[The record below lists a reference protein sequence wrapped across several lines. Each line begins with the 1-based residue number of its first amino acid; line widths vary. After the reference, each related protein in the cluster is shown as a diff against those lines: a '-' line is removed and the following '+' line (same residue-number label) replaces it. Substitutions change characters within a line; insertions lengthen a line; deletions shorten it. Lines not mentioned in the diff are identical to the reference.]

1 MASKTMPGIINYK
14 ATCKQCDWMFESD
27 STAKVQSATRSH
39 RKHHWKDSPFG
50 RLEEDRRMR
59 EFYFSKRQEY
69 ARNLE
74 KAKQDLDT
82 EMRFLT
88 AANNM
93 IAKRDEMMVRISEL
107 RNEVETNRKMFDIA
121 DQKWSACLR

>member
-14 ATCKQCDWMFESD
+14 ATCKQCEWVFESD
-27 STAKVQSATRSH
+27 STAKVQSATRAH

-50 RLEEDRRMR
+50 RLEENRRMR

-69 ARNLE
+69 ARTLE
-74 KAKQDLDT
+74 RVKEELDT
-82 EMRFLT
+82 EIRFLT

-93 IAKRDEMMVRISEL
+93 MAKRDQMMTRIDEL
-107 RNEVETNRKMFDIA
+107 RREVELSRKMFDIA
-121 DQKWSACLR
+121 DQKWSELLR